1 MPEQFIDRLGKSE
14 ALPIASSRCHPAHA
28 NANNSK
34 LTSGIIV
41 GGRSFIGRGLIWLA
55 LS

>member
-1 MPEQFIDRLGKSE
+1 MPEQLIDRLGKSE
-14 ALPIASSRCHPAHA
+14 ALPIADSRCHPARA
-28 NANNSK
+28 NDSNSN
-34 LTSGIIV
+34 LTSGIIA